1 MKSPQRRRWV
11 APGPTVFASTAAA
24 SVADVVVPLPVFD
37 DPPPPPQP
45 PRANVAAITAM
56 IEPRIT
62 LRSLRRH
69 AGTPNPQVI
78 ASLCAHASR
87 RVCPSEGAKGKL
99 KGVERLDQLSDEDLL
114 VATAAGSPDAF
125 GMFYERQVAVVLALL
140 RQRTGSAEL
149 AADLA
154 AETFAAAPLS
164 CRRFR
169 PDGPS
174 ATSWLLGIAQN
185 KLRES
190 ARRDRVETRAR
201 ERLGVP
207 RLAFRDEDLE
217 RIEQLADQGQGA
229 LALLD
234 QLPQPQRDAVRGRVV
249 DEREYREL
257 AEQLSCSEQL
267 VRQNVSR
274 GLRRLKTRLKETP

>member
-1 MKSPQRRRWV
+1 VRACSRRAV
-11 APGPTVFASTAAA
+11 T
-24 SVADVVVPLPVFD
+24 
-37 DPPPPPQP
+37 
-45 PRANVAAITAM
+45 PRGRSA
-56 IEPRIT
+56 
-62 LRSLRRH
+62 SLRVVQR
-69 AGTPNPQVI
+69 P
-78 ASLCAHASR
+78 
-87 RVCPSEGAKGKL
+87 
-99 KGVERLDQLSDEDLL
+99 DQLSDEDLL

-125 GMFYERQVAVVLALL
+125 GMFYERQVAVVLAVL

-154 AETFAAAPLS
+154 GETFAAALLS
-164 CRRFR
+164 CGRFR
-169 PDGPS
+169 PGGPS

-190 ARRDRVETRAR
+190 ARRHRVETRAR
-201 ERLGVP
+201 ERLGLP
-207 RLAFRDEDLE
+207 RLAFCDQDLE
-217 RIEQLADQGQGA
+217 RIEQLADEGQDA

-234 QLPQPQRDAVRGRVV
+234 QLPPAQRDAVRGRVV

-274 GLRRLKTRLKETP
+274 GLRRLKADLKEASNDRLHH

>member
-1 MKSPQRRRWV
+1 VR
-11 APGPTVFASTAAA
+11 ACFA
-24 SVADVVVPLPVFD
+24 
-37 DPPPPPQP
+37 
-45 PRANVAAITAM
+45 RAC
-56 IEPRIT
+56 
-62 LRSLRRH
+62 H
-69 AGTPNPQVI
+69 
-78 ASLCAHASR
+78 
-87 RVCPSEGAKGKL
+87 SEGAKGKL
-99 KGVERLDQLSDEDLL
+99 KGVERLDQLSDEELL

-125 GMFYERQVAVVLALL
+125 GMFYERQVAVVLAVL

-154 AETFAAAPLS
+154 GETFAAALLS
-164 CRRFR
+164 CGRFR

-190 ARRDRVETRAR
+190 ARRHRVETRAR

-207 RLAFRDEDLE
+207 RLEFRDEDLE
-217 RIEQLADQGQGA
+217 RIEQLADKGQEA

-234 QLPQPQRDAVRGRVV
+234 QLPPAQRDAVRGRVV

-257 AEQLSCSEQL
+257 AAQLSCSEQL

-274 GLRRLKTRLKETP
+274 GLRRLKTRLKEAQ